1 MNFHNDREERK
12 PVPPVLGRQAPGFRK
27 SSVFGKTPAF
37 SRAAGG
43 IIERLKG
50 LSRRDLGLV
59 ALGISALVMA
69 PVAEFMMSR
78 PPMDNSLTAG
88 FGTRDASAAAS
99 LYEPGIHGLS
109 QGSPDGSGEVIVP
122 LSARDPLSLI
132 LGASKPAPPPMPS
145 SPPPSGGFRDTIR
158 DSGREAF
165 SAAVKSAGAPT
176 VIPKMQTA
184 LRGMSSFFGGGESS
198 RTSGALSGGQIS
210 ASAKKASGKAASR
223 SMVGPIAAAG
233 YKGVALTP
241 NSSSKGAF
249 EKLRSAA
256 DKAAGNFTDNSA
268 ARGLD
273 KAAADSVNIG
283 SGAGGLG
290 SGMEGDKTKAHSN
303 SSVRDQKSNSG
314 ESLQAQLNRKRA
326 ERQLEWD
333 LYKQF
338 GIKQDLTKAMVS
350 AFGEV
355 LGDFV
360 KSTTKGLLGMNS
372 SGPAPKACYKCNEY
386 TPDGVCVRWTMI
398 RPATTDEKA
407 IDAWIAKG
415 ICDDIRTPS
424 SGSSG
429 TASAPPATG
438 NAADLSGPVPPAD
451 VSAHSSGIYAG
462 SGHGSNKGLDG
473 MLTALAESVKEGKG
487 EESSRKFV
495 KWTLGAAEQ
504 SVAAAA
510 EYSRADSVLSG
521 MKPTLL
527 GKIDEYGKAIDAA
540 SQKMIKAEAD
550 LKVFSGKVDALDV
563 GKRKDLGGGALADAD
578 ETKAAISE
586 VKTEIETADRKVKNI
601 KLRII
606 KHNQIKAF
614 YAAEAAKVGTSV
626 DTIVSGAR
634 EVQSQVSPLFSRLSQ
649 LKSKGEISRDEQ
661 AEVVAA
667 FKTQTKVDPMYQ
679 PVETA
684 VRSASIGVGR
694 TAEAARFQL
703 YAAAS
708 IPSDLRDAPDAGGS
722 QYPAAEDSPVGRLM
736 AYRGA
741 DLAKLW
747 SGKVDDSAAK
757 TTERG
762 AWDAV
767 SPYLKYGT
775 IIESQSADLSSG
787 PELPVDVI
795 SVEMRARNILWDIN
809 NVSGQVTIEA
819 ANAEPRIA
827 DWTKKLQGFGL
838 LQETPASGDSDIQ
851 PPPPQTPVDG
861 EKPDGPSN
869 GPNQRPVPGGGST
882 NAAVTRADSIL
893 SSHEQATIGA
903 RSKFNVLNSAASKRN
918 CTSTSCKENLSRAET
933 SVGKMET
940 LVQEVRDLRQEAGRE
955 GLKAEDISRIEGQ
968 LVEKEKQ
975 LADARSTF
983 DTSAGIV
990 ESLEGIPSSHG
1001 SGSGAPPIVINNN
1014 VNANADA
1021 NADANAAAKAKADA
1035 DAGSN
1040 DPPAADKKTLQPP
1053 IQTLYFNMPDNR
1065 SMQLDRTAH
1074 SNQGG
1079 TEQAVY
1085 EGWHREEGRNFGVL
1099 AKDARTYR
1107 VTCTR
1112 GANGSFAVTKTESR
1126 VVAFPKGEDRGLLV
1140 NIGLTRLL
1148 RMENVSIG
1156 SFKTTGEFDNKPCP

>member
-1 MNFHNDREERK
+1 MNFHNDKEERK

-43 IIERLKG
+43 IMERLKG

-132 LGASKPAPPPMPS
+132 LGASKPAPPSMPS
-145 SPPPSGGFRDTIR
+145 SLPPSGGFRDAVR

-165 SAAVKSAGAPT
+165 AAAVKSAGAPT

-283 SGAGGLG
+283 SGDGGIG
-290 SGMEGDKTKAHSN
+290 SGMEGDKTKGHSN
-303 SSVRDQKSNSG
+303 SSIRDQKSNSG

-372 SGPAPKACYKCNEY
+372 SGPSPKACYKCNEY
-386 TPDGVCVRWTMI
+386 TDAGVCTRWTMI

-429 TASAPPATG
+429 TAAAPPATG
-438 NAADLSGPVPPAD
+438 NASDLSGPVPPAD
-451 VSAHSSGIYAG
+451 ISSNSSGIYAG
-462 SGHGSNKGLDG
+462 SGQGNNKGLDG
-473 MLTALAESVKEGKG
+473 MLTALAKSVKEGKR

-495 KWTLGAAEQ
+495 EWTRGIAER
-504 SVAAAA
+504 SVFAAA
-510 EYSRADSVLSG
+510 EYSKAGATLLG
-521 MKPTLL
+521 MKPTLD
-527 GKIDEYGKAIDAA
+527 GKISEYGKAIDAA

-550 LKVFSGKVDALDV
+550 LKVFSGKVNALDI

-578 ETKAAISE
+578 ETTAAISE
-586 VKTEIETADRKVKNI
+586 VKAEIETADRKVKNI
-601 KLRII
+601 KLRVL
-606 KHNQIKAF
+606 KHKQIKDF
-614 YAAEAAKVGTSV
+614 YAAEAAKVEASANIITNGV
-626 DTIVSGAR
+626 RDI
-634 EVQSQVSPLFSRLSQ
+634 QSEVSPLFSRLDQ
-649 LKSKGEISRDEQ
+649 LKNKGEIDRDEQ
-661 AEVVAA
+661 AEVVDA
-667 FKTQTKVDPMYQ
+667 FKTQTKVDPMYR

-684 VRSASIGVGR
+684 VRSASLDGGVT
-694 TAEAARFQL
+694 TAAAGFRL

-722 QYPAAEDSPVGRLM
+722 QYPAAEDSPVGMLM
-736 AYRGA
+736 SYRGA

-747 SGKVDDSAAK
+747 SEKVDDSAAK

-775 IIESQSADLSSG
+775 IIESQSDGLSAG
-787 PELPVDVI
+787 PELPADVI
-795 SVEMRARNILWDIN
+795 SVELRARNILWDIN

-819 ANAEPRIA
+819 ANAEPKIA

-838 LQETPASGDSDIQ
+838 LQETPASGPSDINS
-851 PPPPQTPVDG
+851 PARPNPVDG
-861 EKPDGPSN
+861 DKPDGPA
-869 GPNQRPVPGGGST
+869 GPGQRPVSGGSGVS
-882 NAAVTRADSIL
+882 NAAVTKADGIL
-893 SSHEQATIGA
+893 SGYEQATIGA
-903 RSKFNVLNSAASKRN
+903 RSKFNVLNSAASQRN
-918 CTSTSCKENLSRAET
+918 CTSTSCKENLSKAKT
-933 SVGKMET
+933 SVGKMES
-940 LVQEVRDLRQEAGRE
+940 LVQEVRDLRQGAGRD

-975 LADARSTF
+975 LLDARSTF

-990 ESLEGIPSSHG
+990 ERLEGIPSSG
-1001 SGSGAPPIVINNN
+1001 SSGAQPPIVINNN
-1014 VNANADA
+1014 VNADA
-1021 NADANAAAKAKADA
+1021 SANANAAAKAEADA
-1035 DAGSN
+1035 AVGSDN
-1040 DPPAADKKTLQPP
+1040 PSDSGKKPLPAPM
-1053 IQTLYFNMPDNR
+1053 QTLYFNMPDNR
-1065 SMQLDRTAH
+1065 SMQLDRASH
-1074 SNQGG
+1074 GNQGG
-1079 TEQAVY
+1079 TEKAVY

-1099 AKDARTYR
+1099 AKDAKTYR

-1112 GANGSFAVTKTESR
+1112 GADGSFTVSNTESR
-1126 VVAFPKGEDRGLLV
+1126 VVAFPAGEDRGILATV
-1140 NIGLTRLL
+1140 GLKRLL
-1148 RMENVSIG
+1148 RMENISIG
-1156 SFKTTGEFDNKPCP
+1156 SFKTTGEFNGQPCH

>member
-1 MNFHNDREERK
+1 MNFHNDKEERK

-145 SPPPSGGFRDTIR
+145 SPPPSSGFRDTIR
-158 DSGREAF
+158 DSGRNAF
-165 SAAVKSAGAPT
+165 SEAVKSAGAPT
-176 VIPKMQTA
+176 VIPKMQSA

-256 DKAAGNFTDNSA
+256 DKAAGNFTDSSA
-268 ARGLD
+268 SRGLD

-283 SGAGGLG
+283 SGNGGLG
-290 SGMEGDKTKAHSN
+290 SGMEGDKTKGHSN
-303 SSVRDQKSNSG
+303 SSIRDQKSNSG

-326 ERQLEWD
+326 ERELEWE

-372 SGPAPKACYKCNEY
+372 SGPPAKACYKCNEY

-407 IDAWIAKG
+407 IDAWISKG
-415 ICDDIRTPS
+415 ICDDIRPPS
-424 SGSSG
+424 GGSSG
-429 TASAPPATG
+429 TASSKPAAG
-438 NAADLSGPVPPAD
+438 NASDLSGPVPPAD
-451 VSAHSSGIYAG
+451 ISSNSSNIYAG
-462 SGHGSNKGLDG
+462 SGQGSNKGLDG
-473 MLTALAESVKEGKG
+473 MLTALAKSVKEGKG
-487 EESSRKFV
+487 TESSRKFV
-495 KWTLGAAEQ
+495 EWTRGIAEQ
-504 SVAAAA
+504 SRFAAA
-510 EYSRADSVLSG
+510 EYSKAGATLLG
-521 MKPTLL
+521 MKPTLET
-527 GKIDEYGKAIDAA
+527 KIGEYGKAIEAA
-540 SQKMIKAEAD
+540 SQKMVKAEAD
-550 LKVFSGKVDALDV
+550 LKAFSAKVNALDV

-578 ETKAAISE
+578 ETTAAISE
-586 VKTEIETADRKVKNI
+586 VKAEIETAERKVKNI
-601 KLRII
+601 KLRVSR
-606 KHNQIKAF
+606 HGQIKEF
-614 YAAEAAKVGTSV
+614 YAAEAAKVGTSA
-626 DTIVSGAR
+626 DTIVNGAR
-634 EVQSQVSPLFSRLSQ
+634 DIQSQVSPLFSRLDQ
-649 LKSKGEISRDEQ
+649 LKSKGEIDREEQ
-661 AEVVAA
+661 AEVVEA
-667 FKTQTKVDPMYQ
+667 FKAQTKVDPMYQ

-684 VRSASIGVGR
+684 VRSASLEGGGM
-694 TAEAARFQL
+694 TAAAGFRL
-703 YAAAS
+703 YAAAA

-722 QYPAAEDSPVGRLM
+722 QYPAAEDSPVGMLM
-736 AYRGA
+736 SYRGA

-747 SGKVDDSAAK
+747 SEKVDDSAAK

-775 IIESQSADLSSG
+775 IIESQSDALSSG
-787 PELPVDVI
+787 PELPDDVI
-795 SVEMRARNILWDIN
+795 SVELRARNILWDIN

-827 DWTKKLQGFGL
+827 DWTKKLQGYGL
-838 LQETPASGDSDIQ
+838 LKDEAPAGGNNGIA
-851 PPPPQTPVDG
+851 PPPSQLPGDG
-861 EKPDGPSN
+861 EGSPSTGPV
-869 GPNQRPVPGGGST
+869 QRPLPGGGGVK
-882 NAAVTRADSIL
+882 NAAVTKADSIL
-893 SSHEQATIGA
+893 SGHEQAAIGA
-903 RSKFNVLNSAASKRN
+903 RSKFNVLNSASSRRN
-918 CTSTSCKENLSRAET
+918 CTSTSCKENLSRAGA
-933 SVGKMET
+933 SVGKMES
-940 LVQEVRDLRQEAGRE
+940 LVQEVKDLRQEAGRE
-955 GLKAEDISRIEGQ
+955 GLKAEDISRIEGR

-990 ESLEGIPSSHG
+990 ERLEGVPSSHH
-1001 SGSGAPPIVINNN
+1001 SGSGA
-1014 VNANADA
+1014 NANAGA
-1021 NADANAAAKAKADA
+1021 NADA

-1040 DPPAADKKTLQPP
+1040 NPPAAERKTLPPP

-1065 SMQLDRTAH
+1065 SMQLDRTSH

-1079 TEQAVY
+1079 TEKAVY
-1085 EGWHREEGRNFGVL
+1085 EGWHREEGRNYLIL
-1099 AKDARTYR
+1099 AKDAKTYR

-1112 GANGSFAVTKTESR
+1112 GADGSFTVSKTESR
-1126 VVAFPKGEDRGLLV
+1126 VVAFPSGEDRGLLATV
-1140 NIGLTRLL
+1140 GLKRLL
-1148 RMENVSIG
+1148 RMENISIG